1 MSCPY
6 PSTDRPPAWSRAHRT
21 DGAGQRAPFFTSRKN
36 TVKNHRDLVST
47 DTTLRDGSNT
57 QLSAGLAVTGGLAA
71 SLCPPFSPT
80 HPSVPSGLPSAPA
93 GAAMRRAGARAGCG
107 GSRRAGPR
115 GPAGGGVPLPALS
128 LPLSHGFG
136 SARALRPAFGRAHGG
151 EL

>member
-47 DTTLRDGSNT
+47 DTTLERRLKHSTLSGPGGDWGS
-57 QLSAGLAVTGGLAA
+57 S
-71 SLCPPFSPT
+71 SKP
-80 HPSVPSGLPSAPA
+80 LPSLQPHTPLGPLRAPLSPGRSRHEASRGPRWMWRLPA
-93 GAAMRRAGARAGCG
+93 GRTTR
-107 GSRRAGPR
+107 PR
-115 GPAGGGVPLPALS
+115 GGGVPLPALS